1 MLVMHNQ
8 QEMLSRAGFVCLE
21 LYKVVQAVP
30 MERYRN
36 TFANLA
42 LPLFAMSEPMP
53 SKVRSL
59 PAPSLDCCASA
70 VSHFPVHAVS
80 KSGAAPDHLAC
91 AGCESAT
98 CTWL

>member
-1 MLVMHNQ
+1 MLVAYMRQ
-8 QEMLSRAGFVCLE
+8 GMFWRAGFVCLE

-53 SKVRSL
+53 SKVWTL
-59 PAPSLDCCASA
+59 PAPSLDCLASGPTPLPA
-70 VSHFPVHAVS
+70 LAVS
-80 KSGAAPDHLAC
+80 KSTGAADQLAL
-91 AGCESAT
+91 AGCE
-98 CTWL
+98 